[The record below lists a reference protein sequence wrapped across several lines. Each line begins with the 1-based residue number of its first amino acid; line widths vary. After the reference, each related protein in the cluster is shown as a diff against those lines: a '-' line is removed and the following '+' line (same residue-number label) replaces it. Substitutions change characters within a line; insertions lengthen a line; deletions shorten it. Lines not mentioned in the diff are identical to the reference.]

1 MWWTALLIG
10 LAGSL
15 HCAGMCSPLVLA
27 VTSQNPFLKSKIV
40 YNIGRVLVY
49 AGLGAFAGAVGSQI
63 PFQEQQSGLSLLMG
77 IVFLLL
83 GFGIFKS
90 VRIPFLDK
98 YGSRAASF
106 FKNHFRSELARKGTG
121 TFLILGAMNGLL
133 PCGLTYMAL
142 AYCFVLP
149 SASEG
154 FLFMLFFGLGTWPVM
169 IGFTWLVRELLNRFN
184 FSFRMI
190 SAGVFL
196 VAGILLIARVFVS
209 NHGLQTSRL
218 QAADSGMIIDCK

>member
-1 MWWTALLIG
+1 MWWTALLLG

-27 VTSQNPFLKSKIV
+27 VTAQNPFLRSKIV
-40 YNIGRVLVY
+40 YNTGRVLVY
-49 AGLGAFAGAVGSQI
+49 GGLGAFAASIGSLI
-63 PFQEQQSGLSLLMG
+63 PFQGQQSGLSLLMG

-83 GFGIFKS
+83 GFGVIKS
-90 VRIPFLDK
+90 VRIPYLDR
-98 YGSRAASF
+98 YGNRVVSI
-106 FKNHFRSELARKGTG
+106 FKGRFGKVLARKGAG
-121 TFLILGAMNGLL
+121 TFLLLGALNGLL
-133 PCGLTYMAL
+133 PCGLTYITL

-169 IGFTWLVRELLNRFN
+169 IGFTWLVRELLNRFH
-184 FSFRMI
+184 FSYRMI

-196 VAGILLIARVFVS
+196 IAGILLIARVLVS
-209 NHGLQTSRL
+209 HHGLETNQFH
-218 QAADSGMIIDCK
+218 AADSGAIIECK

>member
-27 VTSQNPFLKSKIV
+27 VTAQNPFLKSKIV

-49 AGLGAFAGAVGSQI
+49 AGLGAFAGAVGSLI
-63 PFQEQQSGLSLLMG
+63 PFQEQQKGMSLLMG

-83 GFGIFKS
+83 GFGILKS

-98 YGSRAASF
+98 YGSRAVSL
-106 FKNHFRSELARKGTG
+106 FKHHFRNELARKGIA

-142 AYCFVLP
+142 AYCFMLP

-169 IGFTWLVRELLNRFN
+169 IGFTW
-184 FSFRMI
+184 
-190 SAGVFL
+190 
-196 VAGILLIARVFVS
+196 
-209 NHGLQTSRL
+209 
-218 QAADSGMIIDCK
+218 